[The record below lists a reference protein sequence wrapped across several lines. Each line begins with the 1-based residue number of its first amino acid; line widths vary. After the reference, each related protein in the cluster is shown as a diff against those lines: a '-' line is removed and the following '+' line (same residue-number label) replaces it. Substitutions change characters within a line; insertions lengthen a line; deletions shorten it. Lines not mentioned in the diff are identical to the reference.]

1 MADTA
6 APITPIEPARWR
18 PWEFVFWTLAFGAFW
33 MFPTR
38 LLLLNEVAILALF
51 ALSLDL
57 VLGYA
62 GIVSLGHVAFFGLGA
77 YTAGILA
84 KFVIADPFVGLL
96 AGAAMAGLLGFVSS
110 FLLLRGS
117 DLTRLMVTL
126 GVAMMML
133 ELANKMAWLTGGS
146 DGLQGVVMKP
156 VLGTF
161 DFDLYGKT
169 AYGYSL
175 GVLFLCFLGARRLVH
190 SPFGRSLL
198 AIKTNLLRARAIGVP
213 STWRLVAVY
222 TIAAAMAGIAG
233 TLSLQTAQF
242 ASLDIL
248 AFHRSADVL
257 LVLIIGGAGY
267 LYGGLIGALGFKVMQ
282 NWLSAITPKY
292 WLFWLGLILVALVLV
307 GRDRIAGGV
316 PALWRRLRARP

>member
-1 MADTA
+1 MADA
-6 APITPIEPARWR
+6 AITPVEPARWR
-18 PWEFVFWTLAFGAFW
+18 PWEFAFWAIAAGAFW
-33 MFPTR
+33 LFPTR

-77 YTAGILA
+77 YASGILA
-84 KFVIADPFVGLL
+84 KFVIADPLIGLA
-96 AGAAMAGLLGFVSS
+96 AGAAMAALLGFVSS

-133 ELANKMAWLTGGS
+133 ELANKMSWLTGGS
-146 DGLQGVVMKP
+146 DGLQGVVMTP
-156 VLGTF
+156 VLGLF
-161 DFDLYGKT
+161 EFDLYGKT

-175 GVLFLCFLGARRLVH
+175 AILFLCFLLSRRLVY

-198 AIKTNLLRARAIGVP
+198 AIKTNLLRARAVGIP
-213 STWRLVAVY
+213 SAWRLVAVY
-222 TIAAAMAGIAG
+222 TVAAALAGMAG

-267 LYGGLIGALGFKVMQ
+267 LYGGLIGALAFKVMQ
-282 NWLSAITPKY
+282 NWLSAITPQY

-307 GRDRIAGGV
+307 GRDRLVRGV
-316 PALWRRLRARP
+316 PALWRP